1 MTSPN
6 PLFYTSAPPLDVDDQ
21 IDSWEGSGKFF
32 RSLATNV
39 VAILSIALNTL
50 SLLVLRRSPT
60 CFGETTQ
67 LIIVAM
73 SIMDFCTGVQIL
85 LMENLSTWS
94 RLPDVWGGYCKV
106 AYPSMAF
113 IQLSSTM
120 FVVTLSV
127 DRLIIITRPL
137 RYPTIVT
144 KTRLKL
150 VLVSC
155 LVPPSIVAYAVRG
168 SYFFT
173 KTRYCRMYLIA
184 SEYPLMLLVTVLFL
198 AAILITTFVNAKL
211 FLIATRM
218 KRKIIQVAPEHSKGI
233 ISSISIHFSSY
244 GGSKVETK
252 LKEQPAGDLKTLR
265 TVLIITMALYVGWF
279 PFFVR
284 VVHNF
289 ITLEKSS
296 RIFEFLGFFA
306 GYNCSWFN
314 PVVYLLMN
322 TSFRR
327 EALIILKRQ
336 VV

>member
-1 MTSPN
+1 MT
-6 PLFYTSAPPLDVDDQ
+6 TSTLDASTSLDGDD

-32 RSLATNV
+32 RSLATNA

-60 CFGETTQ
+60 CFGETTK
-67 LIIVAM
+67 LIIIAM
-73 SIMDFCTGVQIL
+73 SIMDLSTGVQII

-94 RLPDVWGGYCKV
+94 RLPDVWSGYCKL

-120 FVVTLSV
+120 FVVTLSI

-137 RYPTIVT
+137 RYPLIVT
-144 KTRLKL
+144 KTKLKL
-150 VLVSC
+150 VLLLC
-155 LVPPSIVAYAVRG
+155 LIPPSIVAYAVRG

-184 SEYPLMLLVTVLFL
+184 SEYPLMFLVSILFL
-198 AAILITTFVNAKL
+198 IAILITTYVNAKL
-211 FLIATRM
+211 FLIASRM
-218 KRKIIQVAPEHSKGI
+218 KKQIAPAPEVSKGNIPSISVHFSTSVGHSKRVD
-233 ISSISIHFSSY
+233 
-244 GGSKVETK
+244 KVK
-252 LKEQPAGDLKTLR
+252 GQPGDLKALR
-265 TVLIITMALYVGWF
+265 TVLIITMALYIGWF

-289 ITLEKSS
+289 VTLQKSS
-296 RIFEFLGFFA
+296 RIFEFFGFFA

-327 EALIILKRQ
+327 EALLIFKRQ
-336 VV
+336 LS